1 MRTRSVFGA
10 LLCACSSPTL
20 SSSPD
25 APAID
30 SSDPIVNESPLE
42 IRSLGVQGFELR
54 HERDVVLTAP
64 MFTRQ
69 SAFEVTVHLP
79 LASDV
84 AAVDAG
90 LAGIPLDEVRAVVSG
105 HAHYDHLLDVPR
117 VLERA
122 PHAVAYTNLSGQHM
136 LAALAP
142 DRPGCTNAQP
152 VPMITR
158 DRVVALD
165 VMANV
170 WVRVPDSRIRILA
183 IPSMHPPQVG
193 PYHFGEGSVDEDQC
207 ELPRAAADWLEGSTY
222 ALLIDF
228 LGESDTPLYRIYYQD
243 TPTDAPAGHIPA
255 ALLAE
260 KPVDVALL
268 CVGSS
273 GSVSDHPTAILANTS
288 PRFALSGHWEDFF
301 QSASAPPEP
310 IPLLDLDGYLERAEA
325 ALPGRHTLVQAGSL
339 LMVPPPP

>member
-1 MRTRSVFGA
+1 MRTAFWG

-20 SSSPD
+20 SSNPD
-25 APAID
+25 AAAID
-30 SSDPIVNESPLE
+30 SSDPIVNNAPLE
-42 IRSLGVQGFELR
+42 IRSLGVQGFVLR
-54 HERDVVLTAP
+54 HERDIVVTAP
-64 MFTRQ
+64 LFTRQ

-90 LAGIPLDEVRAVVSG
+90 LAGIALDDVRAVVSG

-122 PHAVAYTNLSGQHM
+122 PHAVAYTNVSGQHI

-152 VPMITR
+152 QPLIAR
-158 DRVVALD
+158 DRVVAFT
-165 VMANV
+165 AGE
-170 WVRVPDSRIRILA
+170 WVRVPDSRVRIMP
-183 IPSMHPPQVG
+183 IQSMHPAQVG
-193 PYHFGEGSVDEDQC
+193 PYHFGEGSIESDQC
-207 ELPRAAADWLEGSTY
+207 ELPRAAADWLEGETF

-228 LGESDTPLYRIYYQD
+228 LDGDDKPLYRVYYQD
-243 TPTDAPAGHIPA
+243 TPTNAPVGHVPA
-255 ALLAE
+255 ALLAD

-273 GSVSDHPTAILANTS
+273 DSVADHPTAILANLQ
-288 PRFALSGHWEDFF
+288 PRTALSGHWEDFF
-301 QSASAPPEP
+301 QPVSATPKP
-310 IPLLDLDGYLERAEA
+310 IPLLDLDGYMARAEA
-325 ALPGRHTLVQAGSL
+325 ALPGRHTLVQPGSVVL
-339 LMVPPPP
+339 ISQ